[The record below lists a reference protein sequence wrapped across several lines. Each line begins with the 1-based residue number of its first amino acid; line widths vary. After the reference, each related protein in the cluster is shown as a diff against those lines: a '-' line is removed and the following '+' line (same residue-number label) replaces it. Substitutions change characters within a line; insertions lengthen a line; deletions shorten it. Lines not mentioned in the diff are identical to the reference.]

1 MKSSSSPLI
10 QVPGGPEA
18 GAELELGVLGRP
30 HGVRGALHMR
40 LHNPDSDAFDTLKRL
55 LIETER
61 GGREELRIASVEA
74 RPKSWVLTFQGVAT
88 REQAEVL
95 TGRRVFALRSEL
107 PALAE
112 GEYYLMDLIGCRVYL
127 GAEEIGRVS
136 GVRGDPTVDTM
147 IIELVDG
154 TLVEQPVL
162 PVWVQDVRV
171 AEGRVVLAST
181 EGFVS

>member
-1 MKSSSSPLI
+1 MKSSTSPPI

-18 GAELELGVLGRP
+18 GAEMELGVLGRP
-30 HGVRGALHMR
+30 HGVRGAIHVR

-55 LIETER
+55 FVETER
-61 GGREELRIASVEA
+61 GGREELRIATIEA
-74 RPKSWVLTFQGVAT
+74 RPKSWVLTFQGHTT
-88 REQAEVL
+88 REQAEAL

-107 PALAE
+107 PALAP

-127 GAEEIGRVS
+127 GAEELGRVS
-136 GVRGDPTVDTM
+136 AVRGDPTVDTM
-147 IIELVDG
+147 IIELTDG
-154 TLVEQPVL
+154 TVVEQPIL

-171 AEGRVVLAST
+171 AEGRVELANT